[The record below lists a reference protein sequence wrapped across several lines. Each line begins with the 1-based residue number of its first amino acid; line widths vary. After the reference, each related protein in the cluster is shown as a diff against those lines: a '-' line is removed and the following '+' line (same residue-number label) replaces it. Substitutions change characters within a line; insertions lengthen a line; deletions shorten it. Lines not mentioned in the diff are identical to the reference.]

1 MKRLIEHPAIVA
13 TLERTGFERIAA
25 FDGITWA
32 AMKPVAGTLY
42 IYGTTAEPD
51 VVFYSNPR
59 QGFARTLDAFNT
71 SLDVL
76 AKLAEVEDMR

>member
-1 MKRLIEHPAIVA
+1 MKRLIEHPAIVDA
-13 TLERTGFERIAA
+13 LERAGFDRIAA

-32 AMKPVAGTLY
+32 AIKPVAGTLY

-59 QGFARTLDAFNT
+59 QGFAKTLDAFNT

-76 AKLAEVEDMR
+76 AKLAELEDMR